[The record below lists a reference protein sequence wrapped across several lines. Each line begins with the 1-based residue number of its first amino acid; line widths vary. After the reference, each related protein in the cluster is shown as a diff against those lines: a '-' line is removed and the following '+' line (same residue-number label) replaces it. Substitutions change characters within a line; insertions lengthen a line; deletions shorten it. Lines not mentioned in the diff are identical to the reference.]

1 MRLVFLTADDPVYLP
16 AFFERVLS
24 RYATET
30 HSVVSVPALYKG
42 QTRTAAALRYY
53 RTFGLRAT
61 FQLAR
66 EVGLAMARRRSV
78 RRTCEL
84 HGVAHRVA
92 PDVNAP
98 AFVGEIESL
107 RPDLVISVSCPQIF
121 KSRLLNAPAT
131 GCLNLHG
138 AILPKYRGVMP
149 SFWMLANGERQ
160 AGVTIYFMNEEIDAG
175 DMCGR
180 RVFDILPDE
189 SLDEFL
195 RRSKRIAADLLV
207 DTLDAIAAGTLRR
220 EPMDLSAGSYYSW
233 PDRNAVQRFR
243 AAGRRL
249 R

>member
-16 AFFERVLS
+16 AFFDRVLAA
-24 RYATET
+24 YAAET
-30 HSVVSVPALYKG
+30 DSVVSVPALYKG

-61 FQLAR
+61 LQLVR
-66 EVGLAMARRRSV
+66 EVGLAKAQRRSV
-78 RRTCEL
+78 RRSCQL

-92 PDVNAP
+92 DDVNAP
-98 AFVGEIESL
+98 GFVDWIEAL

-121 KSRLLNAPAT
+121 RSRLLNAPAM

-160 AGVTIYFMNEEIDAG
+160 AGVTIYFMNDEIDAG
-175 DMCGR
+175 DVCR
-180 RVFDILPDE
+180 QRVFDIVPDE

-207 DTLDAIAAGTLRR
+207 ETLDAIAAGTLRR

-233 PDRNAVQRFR
+233 PDRDAVQRFR